1 LSAARVFR
9 LSPKRWLEAAPRAYG
24 MVQFFHLLAWAACV
38 IYSTIPLFW
47 LLIHPHVAYWRARVR
62 SPYRVLLPL
71 WIVSWLIIGLL
82 TAPWRSLSFYD
93 TAWSWLP
100 ATALFA
106 AGITIYKLAGAGFSA
121 RQLGGLPE
129 LLPGHRSE
137 RLVTSGIRSRVRHPI
152 YLAHLIEMLA
162 WSVGSGLL
170 TCYALMAF
178 TVATGIVMIRLEDR
192 ELEERFGDAHRE
204 YRRRVPAALPRL

>member
-1 LSAARVFR
+1 MIRFL
-9 LSPKRWLEAAPRAYG
+9 
-24 MVQFFHLLAWAACV
+24 HLLAWAACV

-47 LLIHPHVAYWRARVR
+47 LLIHPRVAYWRARVR

-71 WIVSWLIIGLL
+71 WIVSWPVIGLL
-82 TAPWRSLSFYD
+82 TAPWRSLLLYD
-93 TAWSWLP
+93 SAWSWLP
-100 ATALFA
+100 AAALFA

-121 RQLGGLPE
+121 RQLGGHPE
-129 LLPGHRSE
+129 LLPGHRTE

-162 WSVGSGLL
+162 WSVGAGLL
-170 TCYALMAF
+170 ICYVLMAF
-178 TVATGIVMIRLEDR
+178 TVATGIAMIRLEDR